1 MKEKGRRPVHR
12 ITRSSFAVAA
22 GLAGL
27 AFASACLF
35 IATTR
40 GQQPSRERPSLAAE
54 HAPPMKYL
62 PSEERERL
70 AQETDLKK
78 RARLH
83 IELAESRLL
92 RAEQY
97 AASARFSQTTAELG
111 IYQAIIEDA
120 MRFLQSNAERKNGKV
135 SDKVRDLYKRIEL
148 TLRAHGPRLETIRRS
163 IPSEEAVSVRAVF
176 EYTRDARSEALNSFY
191 GESVLREEK
200 AADTNRPK
208 EPNRP
213 PEEQ

>member
-1 MKEKGRRPVHR
+1 
-12 ITRSSFAVAA
+12 
-22 GLAGL
+22 
-27 AFASACLF
+27 
-35 IATTR
+35 
-40 GQQPSRERPSLAAE
+40 
-54 HAPPMKYL
+54 MKYL

-163 IPSEEAVSVRAVF
+163 IPSEEAISVRAVF